1 MACEPVATIAVMR
14 QVYGVSILNRI
25 KKGEYFTAHIAFPGS
40 INAYSYVK
48 KDAEGNKEFLFP
60 TGLTLA

>member
-1 MACEPVATIAVMR
+1 MACEPVATIAVVR
-14 QVYGVSILNRI
+14 QANGVSILNRI

-48 KDAEGNKEFLFP
+48 KMLKATKNFYFL
-60 TGLTLA
+60 LD